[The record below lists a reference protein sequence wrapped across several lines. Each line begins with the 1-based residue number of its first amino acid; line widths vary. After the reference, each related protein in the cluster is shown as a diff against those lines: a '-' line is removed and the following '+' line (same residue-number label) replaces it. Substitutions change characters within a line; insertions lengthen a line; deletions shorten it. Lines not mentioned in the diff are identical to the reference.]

1 MEHIFIDLTPLVCK
15 GQLKMEERINWLK
28 SRCYSEDRFQAIKD
42 LFLDA
47 GRTYDVRSY
56 ENCNKACYE
65 WDGISSSI
73 AIDHKMENHVSES
86 GDCEQCERIP
96 LEPRKSDYFP
106 NNLKTCSLSDA
117 LALVAGIAHIDGLNR
132 RV

>member
-1 MEHIFIDLTPLVCK
+1 
-15 GQLKMEERINWLK
+15 MEERINRLK
-28 SRCYSEDRFQAIKD
+28 SRCYSEGRFQAIKD
-42 LFLDA
+42 WCLYT

-56 ENCNKACYE
+56 ENYKACYE
-65 WDGISSSI
+65 CDGISNSI
-73 AIDHKMENHVSES
+73 AIDHKMENHVGEC
-86 GDCEQCERIP
+86 GDCEHCERIP